1 MPNKSGEIQLCI
13 DYCKLNQWTKRN
25 AYPIPITKAV
35 FEVMKGAVMFSKFDL
50 KSSYKLVRVREG
62 DDCKTAF
69 KTKFGYFEHFVMP
82 FGITNTPEVF
92 QSFVNDIFSED
103 IGKYCKVYLDYIVV
117 YSKKLEEHV
126 QHVQSI
132 LKKLIKFKLVAKI
145 SKYELHKLKISFLG
159 YVVRKDV
166 VETDPEK
173 INDVAE

>member
-1 MPNKSGEIQLCI
+1 
-13 DYCKLNQWTKRN
+13 
-25 AYPIPITKAV
+25 
-35 FEVMKGAVMFSKFDL
+35 
-50 KSSYKLVRVREG
+50 
-62 DDCKTAF
+62 
-69 KTKFGYFEHFVMP
+69 MP

-92 QSFVNDIFSED
+92 QSFVNDVFSED

-159 YVVRKDV
+159 HVVRKDV

-173 INDVAE
+173 INNVAE